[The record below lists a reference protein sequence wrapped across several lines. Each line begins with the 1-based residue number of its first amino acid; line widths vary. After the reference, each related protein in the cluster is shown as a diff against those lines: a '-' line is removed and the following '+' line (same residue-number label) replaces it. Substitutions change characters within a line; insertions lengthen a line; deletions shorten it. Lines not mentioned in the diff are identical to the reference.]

1 MNGKGS
7 GLIEGSVTRSQG
19 QKRFTQSL
27 AEACHVFV
35 AQLRCR
41 NTNTHTETKK
51 LAPENCAR
59 KVSAFFRLQKSP
71 NKLVSKMPVKE
82 KL

>member
-51 LAPENCAR
+51 AGAG
-59 KVSAFFRLQKSP
+59 
-71 NKLVSKMPVKE
+71 KLCEESIGIFPFAKITE
-82 KL
+82 QAGEQNAS